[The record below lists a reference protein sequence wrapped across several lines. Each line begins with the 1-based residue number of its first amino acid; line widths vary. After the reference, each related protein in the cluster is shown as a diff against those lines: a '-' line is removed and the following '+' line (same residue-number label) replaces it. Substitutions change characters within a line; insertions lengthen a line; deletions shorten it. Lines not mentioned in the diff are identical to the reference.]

1 MIVLIANY
9 YYRAICYSNSS
20 RSSILP
26 WSSGASGG
34 EDVDPPGSWPHC
46 HAFHP
51 ISGRVRNAPKKVT
64 RPPLGPLPPPNL
76 HVTGP
81 KNQNPMRR
89 SAVRREHPAFI
100 RKGKQ
105 RRNSFGAKRVS
116 VFATDLFPYGNH
128 SADRNPPSS
137 VSAQSV
143 SAVPSTEPILPSD
156 PKTLSRP
163 RDAHEAA
170 RFIEFRLRSPP
181 GITPRP
187 GRGSRHERD
196 GRQVGTRGRRWLP
209 ASQRC
214 EERTAVPYQGRGG
227 RGRSGRRDRDA
238 SQDRGSQG
246 PDQVPGCARNDAV
259 AATPRR
265 YVRPGGA
272 TLRIDH
278 RWMMMSPSRPAFSPI
293 SLSRPRSASLTERST
308 HRVSPKRRLRDQGQ
322 ARRG

>member
-1 MIVLIANY
+1 MIVLIAN

-34 EDVDPPGSWPHC
+34 EDEDPGSWLHC
-46 HAFHP
+46 HAFQP

-89 SAVRREHPAFI
+89 SAVRRSTQPSFI
-100 RKGKQ
+100 AKANNEEIRLARSAYRYLQPTYFRMVTTLPTEIPGFPL
-105 RRNSFGAKRVS
+105 RRASQ
-116 VFATDLFPYGNH
+116 H
-128 SADRNPPSS
+128 STITEWFLPP
-137 VSAQSV
+137 
-143 SAVPSTEPILPSD
+143 D

-214 EERTAVPYQGRGG
+214 EERTAVPYQG
-227 RGRSGRRDRDA
+227 
-238 SQDRGSQG
+238 
-246 PDQVPGCARNDAV
+246 
-259 AATPRR
+259 
-265 YVRPGGA
+265 
-272 TLRIDH
+272 
-278 RWMMMSPSRPAFSPI
+278 
-293 SLSRPRSASLTERST
+293 
-308 HRVSPKRRLRDQGQ
+308 
-322 ARRG
+322 

>member
-1 MIVLIANY
+1 MIVLIAN

-143 SAVPSTEPILPSD
+143 SAVPSTDPPSLQT
-156 PKTLSRP
+156 PKPSAAHATRTRP
-163 RDAHEAA
+163 LGSSSLGSDR
-170 RFIEFRLRSPP
+170 
-181 GITPRP
+181 RP
-187 GRGSRHERD
+187 
-196 GRQVGTRGRRWLP
+196 V
-209 ASQRC
+209 
-214 EERTAVPYQGRGG
+214 
-227 RGRSGRRDRDA
+227 
-238 SQDRGSQG
+238 
-246 PDQVPGCARNDAV
+246 
-259 AATPRR
+259 
-265 YVRPGGA
+265 
-272 TLRIDH
+272 
-278 RWMMMSPSRPAFSPI
+278 
-293 SLSRPRSASLTERST
+293 
-308 HRVSPKRRLRDQGQ
+308 
-322 ARRG
+322 